1 MFKCINILFQI
12 VIIEHK
18 SIICAGY
25 SAVLHLHA
33 CAEEITI
40 KGLLCII
47 DKKTG
52 EKTQIKPRFVRQ
64 DQIAIARME
73 VNGGLICLESFKD
86 FPQMGRFTLRD
97 EGKYLLS
104 RHGALFSI
112 FCLSEFKSFSYIF
125 NIVFQTC

>member
-1 MFKCINILFQI
+1 MVFNALSTIFQLGQFYWWRKQEYPEKTTDLWQVTDKHI
-12 VIIEHK
+12 TYIEHK

-86 FPQMGRFTLRD
+86 FP
-97 EGKYLLS
+97 K
-104 RHGALFSI
+104 
-112 FCLSEFKSFSYIF
+112 
-125 NIVFQTC
+125 